1 MAYRHDSVLT
11 MSYILLTRGS
21 VLRINQRINRKLGFP
36 KKVAFC
42 SPLSLISVRR
52 SCRYHNIG
60 CMTHA
65 SHERSNNFRHQEGT
79 KTLSNIRSSL
89 GYLRSS
95 ISWRFH
101 VVEAHGDTR
110 ATNRVIH
117 PSYNPYQL
125 EYATS
130 IPTLPFHRLSVPPPA
145 MFGPLMP
152 DAWNR

>member
-1 MAYRHDSVLT
+1 MAYRHDPVLT
-11 MSYILLTRGS
+11 MSYILLSRGS
-21 VLRINQRINRKLGFP
+21 VLRIDRRINRKLGFP
-36 KKVAFC
+36 K
-42 SPLSLISVRR
+42 SLFLIGVRW

-65 SHERSNNFRHQEGT
+65 SHERSNDFRHQEET

-89 GYLRSS
+89 GYPRSS

-101 VVEAHGDTR
+101 VVEAFGDTR

-152 DAWNR
+152 DIWKR